1 MQAVPSKTKHNS
13 KWQAR
18 PAARRLRAFTLVEL
32 LIVIVVIAILAAIVV
47 VAYQGI
53 QRRSADSVTVRT
65 VSDALK
71 NLQVYYA
78 NSRAYPSNVADTE
91 YLPPLTVAVR
101 LNTDAPQSPLY
112 SGLTPDENAQLFLNT
127 CNGFMPTTDGT
138 NTYNTVCVYNGN
150 NAHVKGTVSSNV
162 VIKGPQINQSDF
174 VLTCGAACT
183 TAQNNIIS
191 TFLSQGGKFP
201 VIVPKK
207 GSTLPA
213 PAMQNTGDA
222 TRFCIQGQSAQFDDI
237 IYHSNSEKQLVEA
250 GPCPNDPVLH
260 YP

>member
-1 MQAVPSKTKHNS
+1 MPSRTTRKVLHGLHEN
-13 KWQAR
+13 AGR
-18 PAARRLRAFTLVEL
+18 HRAFTVVEL
-32 LIVIVVIAILAAIVV
+32 LIVVVILAILAAIVV

-78 NSRAYPSNVADTE
+78 NNRAYPSNVADTE
-91 YLPPLTVAVR
+91 YKPPLSVAVKLR
-101 LNTDAPQSPLY
+101 TDAPQSPVY
-112 SGLTPDENAQLFLNT
+112 SSLTPDQNAQLFLNT

-138 NTYNTVCVYNGN
+138 STYNTVCVYNGN

-162 VIKGPQINQSDF
+162 VIHGPSIEQSDF
-174 VLTCGAACT
+174 VLTCGSNCT

-191 TFLSQGGKFP
+191 TFLAQGGKFP
-201 VIVPKK
+201 VIVPKA

-213 PAMQNTGDA
+213 PTMQNTGDA
-222 TRFCIQGQSAQFDDI
+222 TRFCIQGQSAQFTDI
-237 IYHSNSEKQLVEA
+237 MYHSNSEKQLIES
-250 GPCPNDPVLH
+250 GPCPDTAELH